1 MSEIFINIEL
11 PKSWSWAKSKEIGIV
26 INGDRG
32 KNYPSRQHYI
42 KSGIPFLSAGNLDE
56 GKIDKSSLNY
66 ISLEKYNELNNGKLQ
81 SGDIIYCLRGTLG
94 KCAAYDLEGNAAI
107 ASSLAILRPSELIN
121 KKYLLYFLQGPF
133 GIKLIKHFD
142 NGTAQPNLSGESF
155 SNYDFPIAPFP
166 EQLCIV
172 SKIEELLSSLDKGIE
187 SIKTA
192 EQQLEIY
199 RQAVLGKAFEGAFT
213 ANWRK
218 LNPNENAIAEFET
231 IKAEREELY
240 TKKIEEWILACE
252 ESTVKNTKKPS
263 KPKKPY
269 AGASIT
275 DEEKADLEVIDK
287 SWALIRFID
296 LIKYEED
303 AIKRGP
309 FGSAIKKS
317 FFVPSGYKVYEQQH
331 AISDDANLGKYYI
344 SEEKYLELIG
354 FSVKPGD
361 YILSCSGTIGRISK
375 LPENCEPGLINQALM
390 KIRLDEEL
398 ISSKY
403 FLYLFRSEVFQ
414 RRILKG
420 NRGTGMQ
427 NLAGI
432 DEIKE
437 LIIALPPKAEQEAI
451 VLDIESRLSVC
462 DKIEESITH
471 SLLQSEALRQ
481 SILKKA
487 FEGKLVAQDPNDEP
501 AAVLLER
508 IKAEREKNK
517 PVKKV
522 KENKVKQT
530 KSKKTV
536 TA

>member
-1 MSEIFINIEL
+1 MSEEKGIPKGWIYITLGELFLIERGGSPRPIENYITKDENGLNWIKIGDTKGITKYIYHTKEKIKPEGLHKTRMVYEDDFILSNSMSFGRPYIMKTEGCIHDGWLVIRTPKSLIDTNYLYHILNSSFVYQQFSNLAKGSTVKNLNIEAVQQVYIYL
-11 PKSWSWAKSKEIGIV
+11 P
-26 INGDRG
+26 
-32 KNYPSRQHYI
+32 P
-42 KSGIPFLSAGNLDE
+42 L
-56 GKIDKSSLNY
+56 
-66 ISLEKYNELNNGKLQ
+66 
-81 SGDIIYCLRGTLG
+81 
-94 KCAAYDLEGNAAI
+94 
-107 ASSLAILRPSELIN
+107 
-121 KKYLLYFLQGPF
+121 
-133 GIKLIKHFD
+133 
-142 NGTAQPNLSGESF
+142 
-155 SNYDFPIAPFP
+155 P
-166 EQLCIV
+166 EQHRVV
-172 SKIEELLSSLDKGIE
+172 SKIEGLFSSLDKGIE
-187 SIKTA
+187 SIATA
-192 EQQLEIY
+192 EKQLEIY
-199 RQAVLGKAFEGAFT
+199 RQAVLEKAFEGVFT
-213 ANWRK
+213 TNWRK
-218 LNPNENAIAEFET
+218 INPNENGNTEFET

-240 TKKIEEWILACE
+240 TKKIEEWTLACE
-252 ESTVKNTKKPS
+252 EATVKNTKKPS

-275 DEEKADLEVIDK
+275 DEEKAELEIIDK

-317 FFVPSGYKVYEQQH
+317 YFVPKGYKVYEQQH
-331 AISDDANLGKYYI
+331 AISDNATIGKYYI
-344 SEEKYLELIG
+344 SEEKYQELIG

-471 SLLQSEALRQ
+471 SLLQAEALRQ

-487 FEGKLVAQDPNDEP
+487 FEGKLVDQDPKDEP
-501 AAVLLER
+501 ASVLLER

-522 KENKVKQT
+522 KEKKVKL
-530 KSKKTV
+530 KKEILV
-536 TA
+536 NG